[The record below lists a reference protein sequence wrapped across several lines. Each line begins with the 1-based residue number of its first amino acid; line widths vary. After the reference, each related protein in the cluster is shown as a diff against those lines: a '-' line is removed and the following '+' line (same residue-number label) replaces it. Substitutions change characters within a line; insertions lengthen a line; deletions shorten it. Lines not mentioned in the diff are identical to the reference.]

1 MKNIF
6 LFLIISLVLNSCST
20 EQKEVKTVDRNS
32 IIDSTINAFQKKF
45 LTAQID
51 SVFSKYN
58 FNGSVAVF
66 KDSLEVYRKDQGY
79 SNFKNQTKVD
89 SLTNFAIG
97 SVSKQFTAVL
107 ILQQVESGKLKL
119 DDKVSQYVNSFEKPE
134 YKNITIK
141 QLLNHTS
148 GLNLL
153 GQKLMFT
160 SGEDFNY
167 SNDGYNSL
175 GKIIEKV
182 TGKSFEENAN
192 ELFAKFGLKN
202 TFTPNSYKGTHFGSA
217 YLGNS
222 KNWSEVPNMP
232 QRLAGGDV
240 GTPAGGILST
250 VDDLHTWNQKLYQ
263 NKILQ
268 PQTLQE
274 MTTKTAT
281 RMHQIFGKMGYG
293 YGIMMNDAQ
302 QKAYFHSGYVKGSP
316 SLNIYYPDTRTSVII
331 LSNIADETKGK
342 NAVFLPHKEIKKIT
356 DHIENT
362 VVELRTEFIK
372 TPIENNSK

>member
-1 MKNIF
+1 M
-6 LFLIISLVLNSCST
+6 ISLVLNSCST
-20 EQKEVKTVDRNS
+20 EQKEVKTVDRNA
-32 IIDSTINAFQKKF
+32 IIDSTINSFQKKL

-66 KDSLEVYRKDQGY
+66 KDSLEVYRKNQGY
-79 SNFKNQTKVD
+79 SNFKNQTKID

-97 SVSKQFTAVL
+97 SVSKQFTAIL
-107 ILQQVESGKLKL
+107 ILQEVESGKLKL

-160 SGEDFNY
+160 SGQDFNY

-192 ELFAKFGLKN
+192 ELFAKLGLKN
-202 TFTPNSYKGTHFGSA
+202 TFTPNSYKGTHFESA
-217 YLGNS
+217 YLGNA

-302 QKAYFHSGYVKGSP
+302 PKAYFHSGYVKGSP